1 MIGLGTLVNAATVTI
16 GASIGLVIKKHLPQR
31 IINIVFQAIGL
42 FTIFIGVKMAL
53 ISTHILVMVL
63 SLVVGGL
70 TGELMRLEENTQKL
84 VDKFKSR
91 FKFKDGQFTE
101 GLLTAFLLFCTGSMS
116 FIGAIEDGI
125 HNDPTLL
132 LTKSVM
138 DGFSSMILAA
148 GLGIGVL
155 FSVVLLVFYQGSL
168 TLLAAWLGQF
178 VSTAVINEISAV
190 GGVLLIG
197 LGISILEIKKIK
209 VLNLLPAIFYVP
221 LFLWINSVIF

>member
-1 MIGLGTLVNAATVTI
+1 MIGLGTIVNAATVTI

-31 IINIVFQAIGL
+31 IVSIVFQAIAL
-42 FTIFIGVKMAL
+42 FTVFIGVKMAL
-53 ISTHILVMVL
+53 VSTHILIMIL

-70 TGELMRLEENTQKL
+70 TGELLRLEENVEKL
-84 VDKFKSR
+84 VNRFKTR
-91 FKFKDGQFTE
+91 FKFKNQQFTE
-101 GLLTAFLLFCTGSMS
+101 GLLTAFLLFCAGSMS

-125 HNDPTLL
+125 HHDPTLL

-138 DGFSSMILAA
+138 DGFSSVILAA

-155 FSVVLLVFYQGSL
+155 FSVVLLVLYQGSL

-178 VSTAVINEISAV
+178 VSTPIINEISAV
-190 GGVLLIG
+190 GGILLIG
-197 LGISILEIKKIK
+197 LGISILELKKIK

-221 LFLWINSVIF
+221 LFLWIESVVF